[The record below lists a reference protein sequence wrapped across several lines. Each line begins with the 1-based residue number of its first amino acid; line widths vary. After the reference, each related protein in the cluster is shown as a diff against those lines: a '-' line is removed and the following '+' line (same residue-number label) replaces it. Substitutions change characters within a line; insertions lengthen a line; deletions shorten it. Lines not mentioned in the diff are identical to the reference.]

1 MLFHAGTASRFL
13 DHIGTVLV
21 RVTLSGTVPTSLNV
35 TSAELGRMTVCL
47 ALVAPDCSDVVRN
60 TNSHPT
66 YVSATLHFVH
76 QKVSEGGV
84 HLYHPCKRTLVFVA
98 PRSQRDTEIDKSLI
112 RFFAIRL
119 NGIILFKEA
128 LPEDPLFI
136 RFGPEDNNLRA
147 LVDVFQDAVL
157 KGWRRS

>member
-1 MLFHAGTASRFL
+1 M
-13 DHIGTVLV
+13 
-21 RVTLSGTVPTSLNV
+21 TLYGTVPASLSV
-35 TSAELGRMTVCL
+35 TSAELGRVAVCL

-84 HLYHPCKRTLVFVA
+84 HLYHPRKRILVFVA
-98 PRSQRDTEIDKSLI
+98 PRSLRVKEIDKSLI
-112 RFFAIRL
+112 PSFTIRL
-119 NGIILFKEA
+119 NGIILFKET
-128 LPEDPLFI
+128 LPEDPLLI
-136 RFGPEDNNLRA
+136 RFSPEDNNLRA
-147 LVDVFQDAVL
+147 LVDAVEDAVL